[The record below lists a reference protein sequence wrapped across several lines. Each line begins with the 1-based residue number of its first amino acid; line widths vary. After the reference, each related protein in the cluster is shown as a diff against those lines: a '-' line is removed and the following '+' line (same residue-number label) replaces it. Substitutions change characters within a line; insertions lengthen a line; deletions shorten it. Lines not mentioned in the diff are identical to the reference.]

1 MSDQPSRDTADED
14 YTVRLLRLAGSR
26 PSVSDE
32 RTARVR
38 AAVYPRWQTVSRRR
52 TIRRRSLAGAMLLA
66 AAAVLFVMVD
76 RVNQLDPP
84 GTATGEVA
92 AVVERLEGKPLRTT
106 GNASTGPRHVL
117 SLNDPVRT
125 GEWIETDG
133 RARVAVRFQD
143 GSSVR
148 LDLGSRARALS
159 PSVLEL
165 SSGAVYVDTGRSSGH
180 FEVRTAVATAHDVG
194 TQFEVRLID
203 LTLRLRVRTGVV
215 ELRSGTRSASGRGGT
230 EVMFS
235 AARTV
240 SRPIAPHGPDW
251 NWMASLAPPV
261 EMEGVALSAFL
272 DRIAREH
279 GWEIRD
285 ADAALAREA
294 TGIVLHG
301 SVNGLPPREALD
313 VAITTSGLEHRLEDG
328 ELTVFRGSAVKK
340 PL

>member
-1 MSDQPSRDTADED
+1 MNDQPSPDAADED

-38 AAVYPRWQTVSRRR
+38 AAIHPRWQAVSRRR

-76 RVNQLDPP
+76 RAIRLDQP
-84 GTATGEVA
+84 GTARGEVVA
-92 AVVERLEGKPLRTT
+92 AVERVEGTPLRVT
-106 GNASTGPRHVL
+106 GTAAAGPTSVI

-125 GEWIETDG
+125 GDWIETNG
-133 RARVAVRFQD
+133 RARVALRFQD

-159 PSVLEL
+159 ASALEL

-215 ELRSGTRSASGRGGT
+215 ELRSGARSASGRGGT
-230 EVMFS
+230 EVVFS
-235 AARTV
+235 AARTL

-251 NWMASLAPPV
+251 NWTASLAPPM
-261 EMEGVALSAFL
+261 EMEGVTLSAFL
-272 DRIAREH
+272 ERIAREH
-279 GWEIRD
+279 GWEIRY

-301 SVNGLPPREALD
+301 SVNGLPPRETLD
-313 VAITTSGLEHRLEDG
+313 VAITTSGLEHRLENG
-328 ELTVFRGSAVKK
+328 QLTVFRGSAVKK